1 MSTFSHPLGK
11 QVMIWQTAGIEEKGS
26 RVLVVVTALQLD
38 EKHESY
44 NAQELKR
51 LSEAA
56 KSWISENK
64 SEADDFIL
72 INSPDTC

>member
-1 MSTFSHPLGK
+1 MSTFSHSLGK

-44 NAQELKR
+44 NA
-51 LSEAA
+51 
-56 KSWISENK
+56 KS
-64 SEADDFIL
+64 
-72 INSPDTC
+72 